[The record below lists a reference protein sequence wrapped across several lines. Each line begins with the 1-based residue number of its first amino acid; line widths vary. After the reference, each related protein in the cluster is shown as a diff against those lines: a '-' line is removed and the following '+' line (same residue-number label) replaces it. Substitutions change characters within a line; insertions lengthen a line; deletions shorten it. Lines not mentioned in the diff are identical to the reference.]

1 MDSHKHHIEPLYTEQ
16 EAWELLRSGEMKGL
30 ELLFRIYFSDLHRF
44 GLALVSDEDFI
55 SDIIQEVFLDLWKYQ
70 KSLPKV
76 ENIRYYLFK
85 TLSNKIK
92 REQKK
97 QKAIKRSEWKDA
109 EGKLYSPSFEESWIG
124 FQQDE
129 ELRIKLAKGIES
141 LPLRQKEIVQYLFF
155 EKLSYEDCAR
165 ILEINLRSVYTLAWK
180 AIKSLRKHVE
190 VLLLF
195 CFF

>member
-1 MDSHKHHIEPLYTEQ
+1 M
-16 EAWELLRSGEMKGL
+16 LRSGEMRGL
-30 ELLFRIYFSDLHRF
+30 ELLFRIYFSDLHGF

-97 QKAIKRSEWKDA
+97 QKAIKWSEWKD
-109 EGKLYSPSFEESWIG
+109 EEVKLYSPSFEESWIG

-190 VLLLF
+190 VLLFF